1 MLVEPLLR
9 RLVVVG
15 RDDEDG
21 IGPGLFGVGDEVDR
35 LEGAVG
41 ARSGDDG
48 DPAVRD
54 LDAELDHPL
63 VLVMGQRRRL
73 AGGADRHETM
83 TSLRDLP
90 VHVAGESL
98 FIEGAVLGEG
108 RHEGGDRSLEHYLL
122 LRPALAAALVL
133 VFFEAPHHNAAVGT
147 PQARRGGRP
156 REEKGNREDWSKGN
170 NPSFT
175 LASSIDG
182 RLEGFGPF
190 SHNRVKEIK
199 PPSFASMMKTYVLA
213 LTTIALAAT
222 GPALPA
228 HAFSLS
234 PHDVPVPLA
243 RPFLPQTD
251 VVPQFAAAPSDEVT
265 ASIGRL
271 DNPATA
277 VGTLKEGL
285 DALTGRDVA
294 RARAVLEGMPAGS
307 LDRHILLW
315 AIALSGS
322 RDVASPQISA
332 AARQLQGWP
341 GLDVLR
347 DNSERALYRENPP
360 AARVLAAFG
369 KSRPQTAEGTIVLA
383 RALLATG
390 QRGQAEDIVRHLW
403 RNDALDADT
412 ETKIL
417 DEFSG
422 LLRRADHFRRM
433 EMLLYRS
440 RPSQAKRIADLANAQ
455 SLYRAWAAVI
465 RRQPDAEA
473 LIRNVDPGWR
483 SDPGYTFVRVSYL
496 RDNDHY
502 EQAARLLATIP
513 HDEAALVDPGQ
524 WWDEERIVSRGL
536 LDLGDFKTAYRLA
549 ADNVA
554 RSDVDRVDAEFHA
567 GWYALR
573 GLLQPATAEKHF
585 RRIVE
590 ISNSPLSLS
599 RGYYWLARAAE
610 AGGPG
615 KASDYY
621 ARAAAYPATFYGQL
635 AAAKLGRNAVDVSY
649 PSPTTSERDRFAQ
662 REPVRAIKR
671 LEDVG
676 YDWRAGII
684 YRALARE
691 LKSPGE
697 LAILAAMAE
706 RNGDDQLSLQIGK
719 IAYARGIDCAAL
731 AFPIGAIPRDANI
744 SGTGMALAYAV
755 ARQESAFNKA
765 AVSAANARGLLQL
778 LPTTAKRVA
787 ARHGMSYSKAR
798 LTEDAAYNAT
808 LGAHYLGEQI
818 SDFDGSY
825 ILTFIAYN
833 AGPNRVPEWIQRF
846 GDPRGKPIDQ
856 VVDWIERI
864 PFTETRNYVQR
875 VMENYE
881 VYKARL
887 GQPVDI
893 VHDLR
898 FGRS

>member
-1 MLVEPLLR
+1 M
-9 RLVVVG
+9 
-15 RDDEDG
+15 
-21 IGPGLFGVGDEVDR
+21 
-35 LEGAVG
+35 
-41 ARSGDDG
+41 
-48 DPAVRD
+48 
-54 LDAELDHPL
+54 
-63 VLVMGQRRRL
+63 
-73 AGGADRHETM
+73 
-83 TSLRDLP
+83 
-90 VHVAGESL
+90 
-98 FIEGAVLGEG
+98 
-108 RHEGGDRSLEHYLL
+108 
-122 LRPALAAALVL
+122 
-133 VFFEAPHHNAAVGT
+133 
-147 PQARRGGRP
+147 
-156 REEKGNREDWSKGN
+156 
-170 NPSFT
+170 
-175 LASSIDG
+175 
-182 RLEGFGPF
+182 LEGFGVSLQHHAPGT
-190 SHNRVKEIK
+190 IK
-199 PPSFASMMKTYVLA
+199 PSLFASMMKTFVFAL
-213 LTTIALAAT
+213 LTTALAAT
-222 GPALPA
+222 APAVPA
-228 HAFSLS
+228 RAFSLS

-251 VVPQFAAAPSDEVT
+251 VVPQFAPKPSDETT
-265 ASIGRL
+265 ASIGRP
-271 DNPATA
+271 DNPA
-277 VGTLKEGL
+277 VVDGSLREGL
-285 DALTGRDVA
+285 DALTGSDVA
-294 RARAVLEGMPAGS
+294 RARAILQGMPAGS

-322 RDVASPQISA
+322 RDVPSA
-332 AARQLQGWP
+332 EIAVAEKRLKGWP
-341 GLDVLR
+341 GLNVLR
-347 DNSERALYRENPP
+347 DNAERALYRENPP
-360 AARVLAAFG
+360 AAQVLGAFG
-369 KSRPQTAEGTIVLA
+369 NSRPETAEGAIVLA
-383 RALLATG
+383 RALLASR
-390 QRGQAEDIVRHLW
+390 QRGRAEDIIRRLW
-403 RNDALDADT
+403 CNDALDADT

-417 DEFSG
+417 SEFSG
-422 LLRRADHFRRM
+422 LLRRSDHFRRM

-440 RPSQAKRIADLANAQ
+440 RAAQAKRIADLANAQ

-473 LIRNVDPGWR
+473 LIGKVDKAWR
-483 SDPGYTFVRVSYL
+483 SDPGYAFVRVSYL

-502 EQAARLLATIP
+502 RQAARILKSIP
-513 HDEAALVDPGQ
+513 HDAGALVDPGQ

-536 LDLGDFKTAYRLA
+536 LDLGEFRTAYELV

-554 RSDVDRVDAEFHA
+554 RSDVDKVDAEFHA

-573 GLLQPATAEKHF
+573 GLLEPATAEKHF

-590 ISNSPLSLS
+590 ISSSPLSLS
-599 RGYYWLARAAE
+599 RGYYWLGRAAE
-610 AGGPG
+610 AGGSG
-615 KASDYY
+615 KASDFY
-621 ARAAAYPATFYGQL
+621 AKAARYPATFYGQL
-635 AAAKLGRNAVDVSY
+635 ASEKLGRNTLNVSY
-649 PSPTTSERDRFAQ
+649 PSPTPAERERLAG

-671 LEDVG
+671 LEEVG

-706 RNGDDQLSLQIGK
+706 RHGDDQLSLQIGK

-731 AFPIGAIPRDANI
+731 AFPIGAIPGDANI
-744 SGTGMALAYAV
+744 SGSGMALAYAV

-778 LPTTAKRVA
+778 LPATAKRVA
-787 ARHGMSYSKAR
+787 ARHGMAYSKAR
-798 LTEDAAYNAT
+798 LTRDAAYNAT

-818 SDFDGSY
+818 SDFNGSY

-833 AGPNRVPEWIQRF
+833 AGPNRVSEWMQRF

-887 GQPVDI
+887 GQPVDL